1 MENYIQ
7 LLITLAIVVGGIV
20 SAVNKSKRK
29 AASQKASEQKNITR
43 QTSGQGQYGRDGG
56 QVSGKKSLAEML
68 RELAEEASG
77 DTASP
82 TVAPRPIFT
91 PSMPGTLAKSVSDRS
106 VTSREPQRQDASYMP
121 EAVAYE
127 AESLEAEYDGV
138 DGARRR
144 DDYNVEMHNAGNRY
158 VGGESRGTEKKNG
171 YLDRKKAAGTGART
185 HSGTGARFG
194 DNTSA
199 KGTKITAYAED
210 AAGAAGVTTTDIVA
224 QENTSASRLAAILG
238 GEFDLRRAIIETEI
252 LTPKYL

>member
-7 LLITLAIVVGGIV
+7 LLITLAIVVGGII

-43 QTSGQGQYGRDGG
+43 QTSGQGQHGRDGG

-82 TVAPRPIFT
+82 TVAPRPVAT
-91 PSMPGTLAKSVSDRS
+91 PSMYRSLAKSVSDRS

-158 VGGESRGTEKKNG
+158 VGGESRGTKKKSG
-171 YLDRKKAAGTGART
+171 YLEYASDAMA
-185 HSGTGARFG
+185 S
-194 DNTSA
+194 SA
-199 KGTKITAYAED
+199 TAEIA
-210 AAGAAGVTTTDIVA
+210 A
-224 QENTSASRLAAILG
+224 QEDTGASRLAALLG
-238 GEFDLRRAIIETEI
+238 GEFDLRRAVIETEI